1 MSNKTIIMCDDDSE
15 VRATYAYTWAWGE
28 RGHCSEAGRQR
39 REQLAQTLQ
48 RHVAF
53 VPLGDSEPVPMVL
66 EERARLAGQIYALTE
81 ENRDLRARGAEMYAE
96 LGQLRSDNR
105 LLVVREK
112 EARRAVDE
120 AMTVAEQ
127 AKRGLADFERENS
140 ELLEEVGILR
150 ALVPSSPE

>member
-1 MSNKTIIMCDDDSE
+1 
-15 VRATYAYTWAWGE
+15 
-28 RGHCSEAGRQR
+28 
-39 REQLAQTLQ
+39 
-48 RHVAF
+48 
-53 VPLGDSEPVPMVL
+53 MVL